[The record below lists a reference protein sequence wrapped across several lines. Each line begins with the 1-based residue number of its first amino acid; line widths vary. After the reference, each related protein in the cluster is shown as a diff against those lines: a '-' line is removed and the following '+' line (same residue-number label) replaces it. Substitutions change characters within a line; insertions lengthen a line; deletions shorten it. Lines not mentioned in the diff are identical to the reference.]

1 MKHVFLYVVL
11 PVAIVLLIF
20 AAQNAEPANV
30 VFLFWSF
37 ETRRVWL
44 LLIFLFGGI
53 GIGSLVTAGFLLGRR
68 SGKRAAA
75 KQAADGPPAKS
86 THDDTVVP

>member
-11 PVAIVLLIF
+11 PVAVLLLIF

-30 VFLFWSF
+30 VFLFWNF

-53 GIGSLVTAGFLLGRR
+53 GIGSLLTAGFLLGRR

-75 KQAADGPPAKS
+75 QHAAGPPAKPKD
-86 THDDTVVP
+86 DDTVVP

>member
-11 PVAIVLLIF
+11 PVALVLLIF

-30 VFLFWSF
+30 VFLFWTF

-44 LLIFLFGGI
+44 LLIFLVGGI
-53 GIGSLVTAGFLLGRR
+53 GIGTLATAGFLLGRR
-68 SGKRAAA
+68 SGQRAAA
-75 KQAADGPPAKS
+75 KQPGGPPAKAK
-86 THDDTVVP
+86 HDETVVP

>member
-1 MKHVFLYVVL
+1 MKHVFLYVVM
-11 PVAIVLLIF
+11 PIAMVLLIF

-44 LLIFLFGGI
+44 LLIFLSSGI

-68 SGKRAAA
+68 SGQRAAA
-75 KQAADGPPAKS
+75 KQSGEPPANTK
-86 THDDTVVP
+86 HDETVVP